1 MELVVPMVML
11 TARLQ
16 FQYAVSVNLS
26 RRLWRNKLSTL
37 PFALNSVFE
46 GPSSPIHSA
55 STTILRVFSSF
66 FNLKCF
72 IFICCFFFS
81 LHFLGV
87 LETDSKCSCITCCSG
102 RSSPLNR
109 LWCNVFLS
117 GQTQTDENGYFNPKC
132 GKFYTNTSLEV
143 CYCIY
148 VLKKNTLMCNIFL
161 LDTSRVL

>member
-26 RRLWRNKLSTL
+26 RHLWKNKLSML
-37 PFALNSVFE
+37 PFALNCVFE
-46 GPSSPIHSA
+46 GPGSPIHSV

-72 IFICCFFFS
+72 IYLLFLFS
-81 LHFLGV
+81 HHFLGV
-87 LETDSKCSCITCCSG
+87 LQTDSKCSCITWCSG

-132 GKFYTNTSLEV
+132 GKFYTNTSLEA

-148 VLKKNTLMCNIFL
+148 VLKKNTLMYNIFL
-161 LDTSRVL
+161 LDT